1 MKRIRVLRT
10 SSFRLALVYAGLTG
24 ISFLVLF
31 GVIFLSTARFMRHQI
46 DDSVNSEID
55 EIRSGTHGLDA
66 AQTRAFVQ
74 DLIRHSQGFVYLL
87 QDRSGTVLAGNLSA
101 LTPILGPREWHIP
114 RQSSVYSDI
123 RGRGATLGDGYLFV
137 GWSTLQLREMEHFV
151 VGAFLWGLAA
161 SVALALAG
169 GFVMSGRLLR
179 RVQTI
184 SETGLR
190 IVSGDLN
197 ERLPVST
204 RGDEFDNLGLSVN
217 AMLDRIQSLMVD
229 LRQVTN
235 DIAHDMRTPLTRLR
249 QQLELGQRH
258 DSGLGDSRALVSR
271 AITEIDA
278 ILRIFAALL
287 RIAQIESG
295 SGVSTAGPVDL
306 QQVIARAVELY
317 RWAAEEKQQHLVQSV
332 DPQAHGCEV
341 VTHGDSDLLMQLC
354 SNLIENAVIHCPSG
368 STITIGAMHAQHGCA
383 IVVADDGPGIAPD
396 LRQKVLQRFFRLETS
411 RTTPGNGLGL
421 SLVAA
426 IVKLHEGLLELSDN
440 EPGLR
445 VSVYL
450 PAAR

>member
-1 MKRIRVLRT
+1 VKRNRVLRT

-66 AQTRAFVQ
+66 AQTGAFVQ
-74 DLIRHSQGFVYLL
+74 ELIRHSQGFVYLL
-87 QDRSGTVLAGNLSA
+87 QDSSGGVIAGNLSA
-101 LTPILGPREWHIP
+101 LQPIVGPREWHLAG
-114 RQSSVYSDI
+114 RSSAYSDI
-123 RGRGATLGDGYLFV
+123 RGRGVMLAEGYLFV
-137 GWSTLQLREMEHFV
+137 GWSTLQLREMERFV

-169 GFVMSGRLLR
+169 GLVMSGRLLR
-179 RVQTI
+179 RVQAI

-204 RGDEFDNLGLSVN
+204 RGDEFDNLGVSVN

-249 QQLELGQRH
+249 QQLELGQGH
-258 DSGLGDSRALVSR
+258 DSGLPESRALVSR

-295 SGVSTAGPVDL
+295 SGVSTAAPVDL
-306 QQVIARAVELY
+306 YQVIARAVELY
-317 RWAAEEKQQHLVQSV
+317 RWAAEEKQQHLVH
-332 DPQAHGCEV
+332 PGEPEV
-341 VTHGDSDLLMQLC
+341 MTHGDADLLMQLC
-354 SNLIENAVIHCPSG
+354 SNLIENAVTHCPPG
-368 STITIGAMHAQHGCA
+368 STISIGAMQAQSGA
-383 IVVADDGPGIAPD
+383 TIVVADDGPGIAPD
-396 LRQKVLQRFFRLETS
+396 LRQKVLQRFFRLESS

-426 IVKLHEGLLELSDN
+426 IVKLHGCRLELSDN
-440 EPGLR
+440 SPGLR
-445 VSVYL
+445 VSVHF
-450 PAAR
+450 PVAR

>member
-1 MKRIRVLRT
+1 MKRNRVLRT

-55 EIRSGTHGLDA
+55 EIRSGTRGLDA

-87 QDRSGTVLAGNLSA
+87 QDRGENVLAGNLSA
-101 LTPILGPREWHIP
+101 LTPIVGPREWHIAG
-114 RQSSVYSDI
+114 QSSVYSDI
-123 RGRGATLGDGYLFV
+123 RGKGVMLDDGYLFV

-179 RVQTI
+179 RVQLI

-204 RGDEFDNLGLSVN
+204 RGDEFDNLGVSVN
-217 AMLDRIQSLMVD
+217 SMLDRIQSLMVD

-249 QQLELGQRH
+249 QQLELGQRD
-258 DSGLGDSRALVSR
+258 DSGLAESRGLVSR

-317 RWAAEEKQQHLVQSV
+317 RWAAEEKQQHLVQPGEPDV
-332 DPQAHGCEV
+332 M
-341 VTHGDSDLLMQLC
+341 THGDADLLMQLC
-354 SNLIENAVIHCPSG
+354 SNLIENALIHCPTG
-368 STITIGAMHAQHGCA
+368 STITIGAKHVQAGSA

-396 LRQKVLQRFFRLETS
+396 LRQKVLQRFFRLESS

-426 IVKLHEGLLELSDN
+426 IVKLHEGRLELSDN

-445 VSVYL
+445 VSIYL
-450 PAAR
+450 PGAR